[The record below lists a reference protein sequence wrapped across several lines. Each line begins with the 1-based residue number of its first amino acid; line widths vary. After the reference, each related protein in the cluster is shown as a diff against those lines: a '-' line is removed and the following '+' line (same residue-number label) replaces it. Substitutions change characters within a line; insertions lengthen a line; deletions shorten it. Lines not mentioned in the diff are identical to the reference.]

1 MSVPGVDQVSERPLE
16 ELVQTVSQQAAILA
30 REQMNA
36 ARRELIARA
45 RQSGSGVAM
54 VGGGAFL
61 AALASGTGTASLV
74 LLLARR
80 SGASAAALGVTGAYA
95 GAAAILTREG
105 LVRLREAGPPEPDV
119 PVQDQPA
126 QKAKQQKPGSAKRR
140 TMNAKQK
147 SGSAQRR
154 TKSAA
159 KSSQKLTA
167 RAAPKSSSS
176 RRRASRTQADRTRPR
191 AS

>member
-1 MSVPGVDQVSERPLE
+1 MSVDQVSERPLD
-16 ELVQTVSQQAAILA
+16 ELVQTVSRQAAVLA

-36 ARRELIARA
+36 ARRELIAKA
-45 RQSGSGVAM
+45 RQSGGGVAM

-105 LVRLREAGPPEPDV
+105 LVRLREAGPPEPDA
-119 PVQDQPA
+119 PVHDQRA
-126 QKAKQQKPGSAKRR
+126 QKAQHQKPRSAKRR
-140 TMNAKQK
+140 TTNGKQK
-147 SGSAQRR
+147 AGSAQRR

-159 KSSQKLTA
+159 KSTA
-167 RAAPKSSSS
+167 GAGVKPSSSL
-176 RRRASRTQADRTRPR
+176 RRDSRTQADRTRRR